1 MSEHDEMWAE
11 AREALELLAKT
22 GRRSSVLARAMRADP
37 VRYAGLNAE
46 VMKPIHE
53 ARARAKAA
61 EIAKAKAEEEKRA
74 RRAEEADR
82 ATVARVEA
90 MVDRRV
96 AALGV
101 PSK

>member
-1 MSEHDEMWAE
+1 MSEHDEMWAD
-11 AREALELLAKT
+11 AREAIELLAKT
-22 GRRSSVLARAMRADP
+22 GQRSSVLARAMRADP

-46 VMKPIHE
+46 VMEPIRE
-53 ARARAKAA
+53 EQARIKADQLARAKAEDDA
-61 EIAKAKAEEEKRA
+61 RAKRA
-74 RRAEEADR
+74 DEAHR

-96 AALGV
+96 ASLGV